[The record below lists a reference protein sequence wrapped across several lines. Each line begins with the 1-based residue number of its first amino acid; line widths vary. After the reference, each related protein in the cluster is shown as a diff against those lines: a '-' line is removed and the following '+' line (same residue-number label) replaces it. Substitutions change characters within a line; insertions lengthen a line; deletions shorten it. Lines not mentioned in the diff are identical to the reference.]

1 MTKKE
6 IIKAFEERKV
16 RTVWDDKEEKWCQ
29 KKPLTIC
36 CQLTK
41 AGMNDVYRTIDNDKY
56 KSDI

>member
-6 IIKAFEERKV
+6 IIKAFEV

-29 KKPLTIC
+29 KKPPTIC
-36 CQLTK
+36 CRQKK
-41 AGMNDVYRTIDNDKY
+41 AGTNDVYRTIDNDKY

>member
-29 KKPLTIC
+29 KKPPTIC

-41 AGMNDVYRTIDNDKY
+41 AGMTDK
-56 KSDI
+56 DITSNKQQFNEI

>member
-6 IIKAFEERKV
+6 IIKVFEERKV
-16 RTVWDDKEEKWCQ
+16 RTVWDDKEEKWGQ
-29 KKPLTIC
+29 KKPPTIC